1 MCHSTVDNALVSGI
15 GHRLDG
21 WANRDLNVG
30 AIIAAAPNLQ
40 PIADLLSTDQATV
53 RKVLNSDCDR
63 ENAAAFE
70 IE

>member
-1 MCHSTVDNALVSGI
+1 
-15 GHRLDG
+15 LDG

-53 RKVLNSDCDR
+53 RTVLSS
-63 ENAAAFE
+63 
-70 IE
+70 